1 MLVRMTRQDAA
12 NRMGVST
19 RTLDRRI
26 NAGEVQIEKESGNGR
41 VHVLMDIDA
50 VDLPPGQAD
59 DMVAML
65 RDQLELERERSG
77 ELMVLLRSMQATGRP
92 AVPAG
97 SEIEALVAVLGL
109 TIIASSNGG
118 SAGWESHARGRL
130 AELRAGRTLKAKR
143 CLETPAALGETLCR
157 QGRKSSFG
165 SH

>member
-26 NAGEVQIEKESGNGR
+26 NVGEVQIEKESGNGR

-65 RDQLELERERSG
+65 RDQLELERERNG
-77 ELMVLLRSMQATGRP
+77 ELMALLRSMPDGP
-92 AVPAG
+92 
-97 SEIEALVAVLGL
+97 
-109 TIIASSNGG
+109 GG
-118 SAGWESHARGRL
+118 SPRH
-130 AELRAGRTLKAKR
+130 
-143 CLETPAALGETLCR
+143 
-157 QGRKSSFG
+157 
-165 SH
+165 